1 MQSWKGSENF
11 IDGIRE
17 ADDIDLA
24 IRFSKGDFVEFKSEL
39 IRCIN
44 ESDISLTPGQRKTLI
59 ENIKKNNDKLQYNE
73 IFNQIPID
81 DSDFAHAIAEVCK
94 DYCRYVPKDGKT
106 KIGFAIILKEGKY
119 DGLPELP
126 LKF

>member
-1 MQSWKGSENF
+1 M
-11 IDGIRE
+11 
-17 ADDIDLA
+17 
-24 IRFSKGDFVEFKSEL
+24 
-39 IRCIN
+39 
-44 ESDISLTPGQRKTLI
+44 
-59 ENIKKNNDKLQYNE
+59 QYNE

-81 DSDFAHAIAEVCK
+81 DSDFAHAIAKVCK

-106 KIGFAIILKEGKY
+106 KIGFAIILKGGKY